1 MKLSSRP
8 YGFVVLLILYI
19 LAAVLGILVFRLLPG
34 LELLPRLFA
43 ADTAATLFVYMTGLL
58 FRNSSVYDP
67 YWSVA
72 PPVMLLLLQLEL
84 QMTSTGIVL
93 LSAVILFWAVR
104 LTAHW
109 STTFRGLKHED
120 WRYADFRENNPRLW
134 FLINLFGIN
143 LFPTIVV
150 FLVMVPAFL
159 FVQNAP
165 ELSAGILA
173 GALVSLFAAGL
184 QGVSDLQ
191 MRAFRRVP
199 ENRGLVNRTGLWKY
213 IRHPNYLGEVLMW
226 WGVFLMLF
234 FARPALWPAVL
245 GPVVNTLM
253 FVFVSVPLMEKRQLK
268 RRPEYAAYR
277 AETGALLP
285 RPSRRKYESAR

>member
-1 MKLSSRP
+1 
-8 YGFVVLLILYI
+8 
-19 LAAVLGILVFRLLPG
+19 
-34 LELLPRLFA
+34 
-43 ADTAATLFVYMTGLL
+43 MTGLL

-72 PPVMLLLLQLEL
+72 PPVLLLLLQLEL
-84 QMTSTGIVL
+84 HTMSAGIL
-93 LSAVILFWAVR
+93 LLDAVILLWAAR

-109 STTFRGLKHED
+109 SMTFHGLKHED

-143 LFPTIVV
+143 LFPTVVV

-165 ELSAGILA
+165 QLNTGILA
-173 GALVSLFAAGL
+173 GALVSVFAAGL

-199 ENRGLVNRTGLWKY
+199 ENSGRVNRTGCGSISGTPITW
-213 IRHPNYLGEVLMW
+213 
-226 WGVFLMLF
+226 
-234 FARPALWPAVL
+234 AR
-245 GPVVNTLM
+245 
-253 FVFVSVPLMEKRQLK
+253 F
-268 RRPEYAAYR
+268 
-277 AETGALLP
+277 
-285 RPSRRKYESAR
+285 